1 MLANSAVTGNRRIG
15 FPFVLTLAGVWRTC
29 TCTCTALGS
38 AGLNRQRL
46 ADGEVVSTRVEV
58 PTNRPPLAL
67 TRHDDRSLL
76 QVIWR
81 SPWQRAEPP

>member
-15 FPFVLTLAGVWRTC
+15 FLFVLTLAGVWRAC
-29 TCTCTALGS
+29 TCTCMALGS

-46 ADGEVVSTRVEV
+46 ADSEVVSTRVEA

-67 TRHDDRSLL
+67 ARHDDRSLL

>member
-1 MLANSAVTGNRRIG
+1 MLANSAVTGNGRIG
-15 FPFVLTLAGVWRTC
+15 FLFVLTLAGVWRAR

-38 AGLNRQRL
+38 AGLNGRRL
-46 ADGEVVSTRVEV
+46 ADGEVVSTRVGA
-58 PTNRPPLAL
+58 PTNRPPAAL

>member
-15 FPFVLTLAGVWRTC
+15 FLFVLTLAGVWRA
-29 TCTCTALGS
+29 CTCTALGS
-38 AGLNRQRL
+38 AGLNRRRL
-46 ADGEVVSTRVEV
+46 ADGKVVSTRVEV

-67 TRHDDRSLL
+67 TRHDDRSHL